1 MNSVHNPAALK
12 KKIFGDSYL
21 IPVDALVQCEIGVSG
36 PHSFPSSGKDY
47 WVTRA
52 KIKLTI
58 NHTHVPSGLQFTE
71 NLGSI
76 STSSKKI
83 SRKPPPNV
91 IKRHEFFL
99 EALQGLQDQI
109 INDYIEGEVGLEVA
123 AKYLFVLLKK
133 QRIILAS
140 Y

>member
-21 IPVDALVQCEIGVSG
+21 IPVDALVQCEIGISG

-47 WVTRA
+47 WVSRA
-52 KIKLTI
+52 KMKLSI
-58 NHTHVPSGLQFTE
+58 NHTHIPGGLQFTE

-76 STSSKKI
+76 STSSRKL
-83 SRKPPPNV
+83 SRKPPQGV
-91 IKRHEFFL
+91 MKRHEFFL
-99 EALQGLQDQI
+99 EALQSLQDHI
-109 INDYIEGEVGLEVA
+109 IDDYIEGEVGLEAVT
-123 AKYLFVLLKK
+123 KYLFVFLKK